1 MGGIDKDLHWP
12 WLGFSLEQA
21 LERGLLEPKD
31 VLQHATAE
39 VMVSQLPS
47 EVIVAIFARALAS
60 ETLTPPAVLET
71 APPSLLAEHLEPDVL
86 WRCLKDAAD
95 RAGLSAAGKP
105 RTEAARKW
113 LAAILQG
120 AIETELLTPADVMRH
135 LPPAEF
141 VRDTPLPVM
150 AELIK
155 AGLLGGKFDPALVL
169 QHLTPTVIADNLES
183 QLAWGCIAEAATQKF
198 ELGGAGAA
206 PRIESEKPQRE
217 DENTG
222 KISVPVAAKK
232 NGNGKD
238 KSSSPG
244 LREPR
249 IDAVAPRRTSK
260 TDPGLADLPKPDDWA
275 SAADDLDVV
284 EESPLPPPPHMRKA

>member
-31 VLQHATAE
+31 VLAHATAE
-39 VMVSQLPS
+39 VLVSQLPS
-47 EVIVAIFARALAS
+47 EVIVAVFARALSS

-71 APPSLLAEHLEPDVL
+71 APPSMLAEHLEPDVL

-95 RAGLSAAGKP
+95 RAGLSEAGKP

-120 AIETELLTPADVMRH
+120 AIETELLTAADVMRH

-155 AGLLGGKFDPALVL
+155 AGLLGGKFDPMLVL

-198 ELGGAGAA
+198 ELGGAA
-206 PRIESEKPQRE
+206 RIASERPQRE

-222 KISVPVAAKK
+222 KISVPHSGKK

-238 KSSSPG
+238 KSTPPA
-244 LREPR
+244 LRDSR

-284 EESPLPPPPHMRKA
+284 EESPLPPPPHQRKA